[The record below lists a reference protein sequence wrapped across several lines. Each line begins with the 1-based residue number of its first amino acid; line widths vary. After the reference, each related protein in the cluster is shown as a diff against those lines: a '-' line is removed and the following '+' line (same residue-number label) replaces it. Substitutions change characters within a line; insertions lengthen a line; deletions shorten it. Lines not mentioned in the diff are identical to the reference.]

1 MRHLRRPH
9 RPGERWTPV
18 NEADQNLG
26 AILLVELVVR
36 PVAYTTFD
44 PGADP
49 RRGTMAELLALTSV
63 LRIDDLVMRVH
74 AIMETEGQRAPD
86 GGADRV
92 ASAVLDGCEA
102 FTHRWRN
109 QPLNPAEF
117 NRELTALEDG
127 LDTISLDL
135 AAGIN
140 QGRL

>member
-9 RPGERWTPV
+9 EPGDQWTPV

-44 PGADP
+44 PGADA

-63 LRIDDLVMRVH
+63 LRVDDLVMRVR
-74 AIMETEGQRAPD
+74 AVMETEGQRAPD

-92 ASAVLDGCEA
+92 ASAVLNGCEA

-109 QPLNPAEF
+109 QPLDPAEF
-117 NRELTALEDG
+117 NRELTVLEDR
-127 LDTISLDL
+127 LDTIALDL
-135 AAGIN
+135 ATGIN
-140 QGRL
+140 QDQV